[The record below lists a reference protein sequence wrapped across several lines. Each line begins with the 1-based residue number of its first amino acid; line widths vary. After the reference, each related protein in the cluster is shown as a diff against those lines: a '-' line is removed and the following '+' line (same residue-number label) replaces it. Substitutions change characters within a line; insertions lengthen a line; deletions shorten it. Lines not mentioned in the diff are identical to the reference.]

1 MTPGRLDRRGSRPV
15 ERATGARIRCHAGA
29 GSVESPGGAIVPL
42 HASRR
47 EHSCVASPP
56 LALIAVAGLALGAA
70 ACGSSSSSSSA
81 STTTTTSRLGRSPPR
96 RRAPR
101 RGSTELKDPSSS
113 LGDIVV
119 DGEGRTLYLF
129 TADNGTTTAC
139 TGGCATAWPAL
150 VAPVT
155 AGSGVTGA
163 VTEATQADGA
173 KQIALNGHLLY
184 YYAADA
190 APGATSG
197 QGVGGQWYVVDGA
210 GNAITKAP
218 GAPAPATDPEPR
230 LTASGRTSLQ

>member
-1 MTPGRLDRRGSRPV
+1 MRRPSTLSALGP
-15 ERATGARIRCHAGA
+15 
-29 GSVESPGGAIVPL
+29 IV
-42 HASRR
+42 
-47 EHSCVASPP
+47 
-56 LALIAVAGLALGAA
+56 LAAGLALGAA
-70 ACGSSSSSSSA
+70 ACGSSSGSTATATTVAAGSGSSNSVPA
-81 STTTTTSRLGRSPPR
+81 
-96 RRAPR
+96 A
-101 RGSTELKDPSSS
+101 GSGVPAGATELKVASSS

-129 TADNGTTTAC
+129 TADDGTTSAC

-150 VAPVT
+150 VAPAE

-197 QGVGGQWYVVDGA
+197 QGVSGKWYVVDGA
-210 GNAITKAP
+210 GNAITTA
-218 GAPAPATDPEPR
+218 
-230 LTASGRTSLQ
+230 ASGSSSGY

>member
-1 MTPGRLDRRGSRPV
+1 MRRL
-15 ERATGARIRCHAGA
+15 T
-29 GSVESPGGAIVPL
+29 
-42 HASRR
+42 
-47 EHSCVASPP
+47 P
-56 LALIAVAGLALGAA
+56 LALIAVAGLALGAS
-70 ACGSSSSSSSA
+70 ACGSSSSSSSE
-81 STTTTTSRLGRSPPR
+81 TTTPASSTVTTEAKGTP
-96 RRAPR
+96 A
-101 RGSTELKDPSSS
+101 GSTELKTTSSS
-113 LGDIVV
+113 LGEIVV

-129 TADNGTTTAC
+129 TADNGTTSAC

-155 AGSGVTGA
+155 AGSGVTGV

-218 GAPAPATDPEPR
+218 AATS
-230 LTASGRTSLQ
+230 SGY